1 MEAEYLTLAR
11 TAALLR
17 HRLRREFPRV
27 KFSVRSRSYAGGA
40 SVDVNWTDGPGM
52 DRVDEVARMYAAAD
66 FDASID
72 MQVRASHWLLP
83 DGTTQVAFSPGTV
96 GAGGHIPRIES
107 CAPHRD
113 AKLVRFYSDYVHT
126 HRKYSPT
133 MYTRVLRHLEERYGV
148 ELECVD
154 SGAERLIRAPGG
166 VVGALFSVVACESW
180 NTLARRE
187 LVNRNGPLEPEDDE
201 DDSPAPH

>member
-1 MEAEYLTLAR
+1 M
-11 TAALLR
+11 
-17 HRLRREFPRV
+17 
-27 KFSVRSRSYAGGA
+27 
-40 SVDVNWTDGPGM
+40 
-52 DRVDEVARMYAAAD
+52 
-66 FDASID
+66 
-72 MQVRASHWLLP
+72 
-83 DGTTQVAFSPGTV
+83 
-96 GAGGHIPRIES
+96 
-107 CAPHRD
+107 
-113 AKLVRFYSDYVHT
+113 
-126 HRKYSPT
+126 
-133 MYTRVLRHLEERYGV
+133 